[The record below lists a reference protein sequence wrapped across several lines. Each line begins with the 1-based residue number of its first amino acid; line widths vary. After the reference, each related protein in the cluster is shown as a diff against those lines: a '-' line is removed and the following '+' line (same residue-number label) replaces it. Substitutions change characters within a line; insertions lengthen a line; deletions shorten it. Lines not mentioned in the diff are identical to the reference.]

1 MLQVPPSQSKRL
13 GIRNCRR
20 GCGRYVAVAVAVAV
34 PIAVAVRVLPD
45 PDTLPDCLWPERL
58 SNRI

>member
-20 GCGRYVAVAVAVAV
+20 GCGRYVAVAVAV

-45 PDTLPDCLWPERL
+45 PDTVPDCLCPERL